1 MKRRYSPKPYQ
12 YLFIVA
18 TWIASVAWFHP
29 RLAGLLDLAD
39 TTFSYV
45 ALLFFILFT
54 EVAWLYAFFNVSV
67 IVFGAIYRWRH
78 RPAKPTGVLPE
89 NPPAVAILYTT
100 ANDFVEASAASCVR
114 QDYPDYTV
122 YILDDSS
129 DPEFR
134 AMVDEFASRHTERVR
149 VVRRGDRRGFKAG
162 NINNGLST
170 IATTEPYF
178 ALVDADEILP
188 EDFLRRT
195 VPTLEADESIGFV
208 QCNHRANPESTS
220 PLAKYMG
227 VGIDI
232 HWRWYQPL
240 RNRYGFVMLLGH
252 GAVIRRECWEAT
264 GGFPNLV
271 SEDLAFALA
280 ARKLGW
286 RGYFE
291 EDVVCFEDFP
301 ETVRAFRVRH
311 MKWTRG
317 TCEFLQ
323 KEMREMLRSKE
334 ISIVEK
340 CDILFP
346 TLNLPLSLF
355 YFIFVVDSNLVLAS
369 LFGRSHPL
377 TVELGATSL
386 TLPAWRLDAAFGTL
400 NGVDFFAITLLTLL
414 APILCFIIDLW
425 RRPGTLFLFLSR
437 STALYGALGP
447 LSCLG
452 VLFYLVTG
460 KAIFH
465 VTADRA
471 ATGAGSGAT
480 WQPAHVHAASIIPL
494 GTLRQGLKKLLTNS
508 HPDHFFVQGFEILCG
523 LVFGIMCLK
532 MVQVSFFGVAF
543 GFILLP
549 LMHRVSWDH
558 PLVRPLVFIPFV
570 LVMAGVLLGG
580 LALAGMQSVL
590 FGYGF
595 HF

>member
-1 MKRRYSPKPYQ
+1 MKRRYTPKPWQ

-18 TWIASVAWFHP
+18 SWIASVAWFHP
-29 RLAGLLDLAD
+29 RLAGLLELAD
-39 TTFSYV
+39 TTFSYA

-67 IVFGAIYRWRH
+67 ILFGAIYRWRH
-78 RPAKPTGVLPE
+78 RPTPPTGELPE

-100 ANDFVEASAASCVR
+100 ANDFVEASAVSCVR
-114 QDYPDYTV
+114 QDYPNYTV

-129 DPEFR
+129 DPAFR
-134 AMVDEFASRHTERVR
+134 AIVDEFAARHPERVR
-149 VVRRGDRRGFKAG
+149 VVRRADRRGFKAG
-162 NINNGLST
+162 NLNNGL
-170 IATTEPYF
+170 ATVATDEPYF

-188 EDFLRRT
+188 VDFLRRT
-195 VPTLEADESIGFV
+195 VPTLERDASIGFV
-208 QCNHRANPESTS
+208 QCNHRANPSSTS

-252 GAVIRRECWEAT
+252 GAVIRRECWQAT

-291 EDVVCFEDFP
+291 EDVVCYEDFP

-323 KEMREMLRSKE
+323 KEMRAMLRSKE
-334 ISIVEK
+334 ISLVEK

-355 YFIFVVDSNLVLAS
+355 YFLFVVDANIVLAS
-369 LFGRSHPL
+369 LFGRSQSL
-377 TVELGATSL
+377 TVELGAT
-386 TLPAWRLDAAFGTL
+386 TMQLPAWRLDEGFGAL
-400 NGVDFFAITLLTLL
+400 NGADFFAITMLTLL

-471 ATGAGSGAT
+471 GGA
-480 WQPAHVHAASIIPL
+480 WRPAHVHASIVPL
-494 GTLRQGLKKLLTNS
+494 GSLRDGVKRLLANS
-508 HPDHFFVQGFEILCG
+508 HPDHLFVQGFEILCG
-523 LVFGIMCLK
+523 IVFGIMCLK

-558 PLVRPLVFIPFV
+558 PLVRPLVFVPFV
-570 LVMAGVLLGG
+570 LVMLGVLLGG
-580 LALAGMQSVL
+580 MALAGMQSVL
-590 FGYGF
+590 FGFGF

>member
-1 MKRRYSPKPYQ
+1 VDAFAERYP
-12 YLFIVA
+12 
-18 TWIASVAWFHP
+18 
-29 RLAGLLDLAD
+29 
-39 TTFSYV
+39 
-45 ALLFFILFT
+45 AL
-54 EVAWLYAFFNVSV
+54 V
-67 IVFGAIYRWRH
+67 
-78 RPAKPTGVLPE
+78 K
-89 NPPAVAILYTT
+89 
-100 ANDFVEASAASCVR
+100 
-114 QDYPDYTV
+114 
-122 YILDDSS
+122 
-129 DPEFR
+129 
-134 AMVDEFASRHTERVR
+134 
-149 VVRRGDRRGFKAG
+149 VVRRPDRKGFKAG
-162 NINNGLST
+162 NLNNGLT
-170 IATTEPYF
+170 TFATREKYF

-188 EDFLRRT
+188 VDFLSRT
-195 VPTLEADESIGFV
+195 VPTLEDDESIGFV

-227 VGIDI
+227 IGIDI

-252 GAVIRRECWEAT
+252 GAVIRRECWQAA
-264 GGFPNLV
+264 GGFPELV

-280 ARKLGW
+280 VRKLGW

-291 EDVVCFEDFP
+291 ENVVCFEDFP
-301 ETVRAFRVRH
+301 DTVRAFRVRH

-323 KEMREMLRSKE
+323 KEMGQMLRSKE
-334 ISIVEK
+334 ISLVEK
-340 CDILFP
+340 ADILFP

-355 YFIFVVDSNLVLAS
+355 YFLFVVDSNLVLAS
-369 LFGRSHPL
+369 LFGRSAPL
-377 TVELGATSL
+377 TIELGATVVH
-386 TLPAWRLDAAFGTL
+386 LPAWRLDSAFGAL
-400 NGVDFFAITLLTLL
+400 NGPDFFVITMLTLL

-425 RRPGTLFLFLSR
+425 KKPRQLFYFLCR

-465 VTADRA
+465 VTADR
-471 ATGAGSGAT
+471 SS
-480 WQPAHVHAASIIPL
+480 WRPAHVHAQSIIPL
-494 GTLRQGLKKLLTNS
+494 HKVRDGLKRLLTNS
-508 HPDHFFVQGFEILCG
+508 HPDHIFVQGFEIVCG
-523 LVFGIMCLK
+523 VVFGIMCVY
-532 MVQVSFFGVAF
+532 MVQISFFGVAF

-558 PLVRPLVFIPFV
+558 PLVRPLVFLPFI
-570 LVMAGVLLGG
+570 LVMCGVMLGG

>member
-1 MKRRYSPKPYQ
+1 MKRRYSPKPWQ
-12 YLFIVA
+12 YLFIVVA
-18 TWIASVAWFHP
+18 WIASVAWFHP

-39 TTFSYV
+39 TTFAYS

-67 IVFGAIYRWRH
+67 IVFGTIYRWRH
-78 RPAKPTGVLPE
+78 RPAKPTGELSA

-114 QDYPDYTV
+114 QDYPNYTV

-129 DPEFR
+129 DPAFR
-134 AMVDEFASRHTERVR
+134 AMVDAFAERHRERVQ
-149 VVRRGDRRGFKAG
+149 VVRRADRRGFKAG
-162 NINNGLST
+162 NLNNGLT
-170 IATTEPYF
+170 NVATTEPYF

-195 VPTLEADESIGFV
+195 VPTLEADETIGFV
-208 QCNHRANPESTS
+208 QCNHRSNPESTS

-252 GAVIRRECWEAT
+252 GAVIRRECWQAA

-280 ARKLGW
+280 VRKLGW

-323 KEMREMLRSKE
+323 KEMRSMLRSKE
-334 ISIVEK
+334 ISLVEK

-355 YFIFVVDSNLVLAS
+355 YFLFVVDANIVLAS
-369 LFGRSHPL
+369 LFGRSQPL
-377 TVELGATSL
+377 TVELGSTAL
-386 TLPAWRLDAAFGTL
+386 QLPAWRLDEAFGAL
-400 NGVDFFAITLLTLL
+400 NGVDFFAITMLTLL

-425 RRPGTLFLFLSR
+425 RRPGTLFLFLCR

-452 VLFYLVTG
+452 VLFFLVTG

-471 ATGAGSGAT
+471 NGQ
-480 WQPAHVHAASIIPL
+480 WRPAHVHAASIVPI
-494 GTLRQGLKKLLTNS
+494 GSLRDGVKRLLTNS
-508 HPDHFFVQGFEILCG
+508 HPDHLFVQGFEIICG
-523 LVFGIMCLK
+523 VVFGVMCLK

-558 PLVRPLVFIPFV
+558 PLVRPLVFVPFV
-570 LVMAGVLLGG
+570 LVMAGVLMGAM
-580 LALAGMQSVL
+580 ALAGMQSVL
-590 FGYGF
+590 FGFGF

>member
-1 MKRRYSPKPYQ
+1 MTKRYSPKPYQ

-18 TWIASVAWFHP
+18 AWVASVAWFHP
-29 RLAGLLDLAD
+29 RLSSLLVLAD
-39 TTFSYV
+39 STFSYG

-54 EVAWLYAFFNVSV
+54 ELAWLYAFFNVSV
-67 IVFGAIYRWRH
+67 IVFGALYRWRH
-78 RPAKPTGVLPE
+78 RAAPPSGELPE

-100 ANDFVEASAASCVR
+100 ANDFVEASAESCVR
-114 QDYPDYTV
+114 QEYPRYTV
-122 YILDDSS
+122 YMLDDSS
-129 DPEFR
+129 DPEYR
-134 AMVDEFASRHTERVR
+134 AKVDAFAARYPTLVR

-162 NINNGLST
+162 NINNGL
-170 IATTEPYF
+170 ATVATEEEYF

-188 EDFLRRT
+188 VDFLRRT
-195 VPTLEADESIGFV
+195 VPTLESDLSIGFV

-252 GAVIRRECWEAT
+252 GAVIRRVCWEAT
-264 GGFPNLV
+264 GGFPSLV

-280 ARKLGW
+280 VRKLGW

-291 EDVVCFEDFP
+291 EHVTCFEDFP

-323 KEMREMLRSKE
+323 KEMWQMLRSRQ

-355 YFIFVVDSNLVLAS
+355 YFLFVVDANLVLAS
-369 LFGRSHPL
+369 LFGRAASL
-377 TVELGATSL
+377 TVELGSSTL
-386 TLPAWRLDAAFGTL
+386 MLPAWRLDESFGIL
-400 NGVDFFAITLLTLL
+400 NGADFFFITLLTLL
-414 APILCFIIDLW
+414 APILCFMIDLW
-425 RRPGTLFLFLSR
+425 KRPRQLFLFLCR

-452 VLFYLVTG
+452 VLFFLLTG

-471 ATGAGSGAT
+471 S
-480 WQPAHVHAASIIPL
+480 WRPAHVHAASIVPI
-494 GTLRQGLKKLLTNS
+494 GAMRDGVRRLLTNS
-508 HPDHFFVQGFEILCG
+508 HPDHMFVQGFEIICG

-549 LMHRVSWDH
+549 LMHRISWDH
-558 PLVRPLVFIPFV
+558 PLVRPLVFIPFLLV
-570 LVMAGVLLGG
+570 LAGVLLGG
-580 LALAGMQSVL
+580 LALAGMQATL
-590 FGYGF
+590 FGFGF

>member
-12 YLFIVA
+12 YLFIVVA
-18 TWIASVAWFHP
+18 WICSVAWFHP
-29 RLAGLLDLAD
+29 RLAGLLELAD

-67 IVFGAIYRWRH
+67 IVFGSIYRLRH

-114 QDYPDYTV
+114 QDYPNYRV

-134 AMVDEFASRHTERVR
+134 ATVDAFASGYPELVQ
-149 VVRRGDRRGFKAG
+149 VVRRADRRGFKAG

-170 IATTEPYF
+170 VATSESYF

-280 ARKLGW
+280 VRKLGW

-291 EDVVCFEDFP
+291 EDVVCLEDFP

-323 KEMREMLRSKE
+323 KEMGQMLRSKE
-334 ISIVEK
+334 ISAVEK

-355 YFIFVVDSNLVLAS
+355 YFLFVVDSNLVLAS
-369 LFGRSHPL
+369 LFGRSQPL
-377 TVELGATSL
+377 TVELGST
-386 TLPAWRLDAAFGTL
+386 TMQLPAWRLDEAFGAL
-400 NGVDFFAITLLTLL
+400 NGPDFFTITLLTLL

-425 RRPGTLFLFLSR
+425 RHPRTLFLFLSR

-465 VTADRA
+465 VTADRGA
-471 ATGAGSGAT
+471 AN
-480 WQPAHVHAASIIPL
+480 WRPAHVHAASIIPI
-494 GTLRQGLKKLLTNS
+494 GSLRDGVKRLLTNS
-508 HPDHFFVQGFEILCG
+508 HPDHLFVQGFEIVCG
-523 LVFGIMCLK
+523 VVFGIMCLK

-570 LVMAGVLLGG
+570 LVLAGVVLGG
-580 LALAGMQSVL
+580 MALAGMQSVL